1 MRRWTLGSRL
11 AGSALFAVAPGGRR
25 TDGGL
30 VDRREPVGARPCEHR
45 LGWRRLASRDA
56 VEELY
61 GKDDHLPSIR
71 ELGSC
76 AELRALAWSLQEA
89 RQSKLKMMDAAA
101 TAHPFFWGA
110 FSLIGGG

>member
-1 MRRWTLGSRL
+1 MRCSPSRL
-11 AGSALFAVAPGGRR
+11 AAGERTAAWWTGESQWAPG
-25 TDGGL
+25 
-30 VDRREPVGARPCEHR
+30 PANIASAGAASP
-45 LGWRRLASRDA
+45 LA
-56 VEELY
+56 